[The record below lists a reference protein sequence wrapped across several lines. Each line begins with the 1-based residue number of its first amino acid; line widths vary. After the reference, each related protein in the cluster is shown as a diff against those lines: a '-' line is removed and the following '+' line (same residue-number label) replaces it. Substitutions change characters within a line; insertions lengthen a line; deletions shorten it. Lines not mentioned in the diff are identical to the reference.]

1 MRYFIRAVKY
11 FLYFTVIFV
20 AIISVLVLTGAA
32 EGNISTMFIGGYSAL
47 WKIAIFFAVIA
58 AIYPSVGFMTRTAAT
73 AGSWEENKDRV
84 MTFMTNR
91 EYVLEASGV
100 GTMTFRKTGV
110 SRFTRMYE
118 DRITL
123 TAKIGGI
130 EVEGLRKDVMRIVTG
145 LESRLGNISTEE

>member
-11 FLYFTVIFV
+11 FFYFTAIFIL
-20 AIISVLVLTGAA
+20 IISVLVLTGAA
-32 EGNISTMFIGGYSAL
+32 EGDISTMFIGGYSAL
-47 WKIAIFFAVIA
+47 WKIAVFFAIIG
-58 AIYPSVGFMTRTAAT
+58 AIYPSVGFMKRIAAT
-73 AGSWEENKDRV
+73 SCSWEENKDKIIA
-84 MTFMTNR
+84 FMTNR
-91 EYVLEASGV
+91 GYVLETSGI

-130 EVEGLRKDVMRIVTG
+130 EVEGLRKDVIRIVTG
-145 LESRLGNISTEE
+145 LESRLGNSSTEE